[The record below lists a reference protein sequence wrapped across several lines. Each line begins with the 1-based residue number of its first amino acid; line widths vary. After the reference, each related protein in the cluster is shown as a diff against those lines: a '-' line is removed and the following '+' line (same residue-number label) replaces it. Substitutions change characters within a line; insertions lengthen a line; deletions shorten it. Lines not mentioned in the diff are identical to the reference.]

1 LYHFDTASLPARYI
15 EDMED
20 APELGNY
27 FSIIYVIISLSL
39 IMLHASIQHL
49 NNQNK
54 RKRMDIAILSLRRRY
69 DKV

>member
-15 EDMED
+15 EDRED
-20 APELGNY
+20 APEFVIYFLILY
-27 FSIIYVIISLSL
+27 AIISFSII
-39 IMLHASIQHL
+39 MLYASIQHL

>member
-1 LYHFDTASLPARYI
+1 MCHFDTVSSPARYI
-15 EDMED
+15 EDRED
-20 APELGNY
+20 APEFVIYFLILY
-27 FSIIYVIISLSL
+27 AIISFSII
-39 IMLHASIQHL
+39 MLYASIQHL